1 MLEANPQTDRI
12 SRPLR
17 TSCIIIQLYSESS
30 RLRHKHERF
39 KCPRIL
45 SNGHLR
51 SIEIA
56 LRRGEIP
63 GQQFVNAINR
73 MVGDPFEHTA
83 EVELRIETV
92 QSCRSQQRID
102 RSSAIAARIRTTE
115 QVILSAQGYC
125 TQCPLGGRIVYF
137 DPAIVEIACERT
149 PARQCITN
157 RCRRI

>member
-63 GQQFVNAINR
+63 GQFVNAINR
-73 MVGDPFEHTA
+73 VVGDPFEHTA

-92 QSCRSQQRID
+92 QFCRSQQRID
-102 RSSAIAARIRTTE
+102 RSSAIAALIRTTE
-115 QVILSAQGYC
+115 QVILSAQ
-125 TQCPLGGRIVYF
+125 
-137 DPAIVEIACERT
+137 
-149 PARQCITN
+149 
-157 RCRRI
+157 

>member
-1 MLEANPQTDRI
+1 MLANSPQTDRI
-12 SRPLR
+12 ARPLR

-73 MVGDPFEHTA
+73 VVGDQFEHTT

-92 QSCRSQQRID
+92 QFCRSQQRID
-102 RSSAIAARIRTTE
+102 RSIALTRH
-115 QVILSAQGYC
+115 VILHVQ
-125 TQCPLGGRIVYF
+125 
-137 DPAIVEIACERT
+137 ERY
-149 PARQCITN
+149 
-157 RCRRI
+157 